1 MSEAPNCETTKPI
14 LSLQTKQK
22 NQKIKK
28 KNLKKNDQEPELKER
43 KRKVNPQELK
53 K

>member
-22 NQKIKK
+22 NQKK
-28 KNLKKNDQEPELKER
+28 KNLKKRIKNQSLKNEKGKKIR
-43 KRKVNPQELK
+43 KN
-53 K
+53 